1 MGFFASNMSSCS
13 TSISPFTYE
22 ITRTYYY
29 PLHPNSLPL
38 PTSFGF
44 RNFHFGPILVSM
56 NVEKTEKVEIEEEKK
71 PRFTWV
77 EVGPNIT
84 ETQKQAISQLPYK
97 MTKRCK
103 ALMRQIICF
112 SPEKTSLPLLLAAWV
127 RIMKPRRADWLS
139 VLKELERLD
148 HPMLLE
154 VAELALLEESFEANV
169 RDYTKSIN
177 GYGKQNR
184 LQDAENTL
192 LAMKTRGLPCDQVIL
207 TALIHMYSK
216 AGNLKLAEDTYE
228 EMKLLGV
235 PLDNRSYGAMV
246 MAYVRAGMLD
256 QGEFLLREMATQD
269 IYARREVYK
278 ALLRA
283 YSMIG
288 DSEGAQRVFD
298 AIQFAGI
305 IPDVKLFGLLIN
317 AYLVAGESQKA
328 YLAFESLRRAG
339 FEPSDKCVSLIL
351 TAYETENKLNKALD
365 LLMELERD
373 GIVVGKE
380 ASEVLVRWFRKLGVV
395 EEVELVLREYASKQ
409 SQLHVTYFLAQVQ
422 AFSWSPSITWLSWRS

>member
-112 SPEKTSLPLLLAAWV
+112 SPEKTSLPLLFAAWV

-154 VAELALLEESFEANV
+154 VSNLSLNFKSYFYFLSFPACYCRHSSY
-169 RDYTKSIN
+169 RDSRDLMSPILFMSTV
-177 GYGKQNR
+177 NR
-184 LQDAENTL
+184 LL
-192 LAMKTRGLPCDQVIL
+192 IVIL
-207 TALIHMYSK
+207 S
-216 AGNLKLAEDTYE
+216 
-228 EMKLLGV
+228 
-235 PLDNRSYGAMV
+235 R
-246 MAYVRAGMLD
+246 
-256 QGEFLLREMATQD
+256 
-269 IYARREVYK
+269 
-278 ALLRA
+278 
-283 YSMIG
+283 
-288 DSEGAQRVFD
+288 
-298 AIQFAGI
+298 
-305 IPDVKLFGLLIN
+305 
-317 AYLVAGESQKA
+317 
-328 YLAFESLRRAG
+328 
-339 FEPSDKCVSLIL
+339 
-351 TAYETENKLNKALD
+351 
-365 LLMELERD
+365 
-373 GIVVGKE
+373 
-380 ASEVLVRWFRKLGVV
+380 
-395 EEVELVLREYASKQ
+395 
-409 SQLHVTYFLAQVQ
+409 
-422 AFSWSPSITWLSWRS
+422 